1 MDRRFLTV
9 LGVSLVFALVVSSV
23 FYQMTARSS
32 NVKKTEASDQKDV
45 VVATRPLGVGWM
57 IKPADVKLMKVPS
70 DGYPKGAFA
79 KVEDVLDRPVIS
91 NVLLDEPILE
101 GRLAAKGSGLGLAPT
116 IPVGMRAVTVR
127 VNDVAGVAGFVLPGM
142 KVDVLVTGH
151 PPNGDG
157 TMTTTCL
164 QNMLVLSAG
173 QTMTPD
179 SRGQTIQAPTVTLL
193 VDPEQAETLTLAN
206 SEGRI
211 QLVLRNSS
219 DYELNS
225 RGRTET
231 LGSAKSSSRLAAST
245 STEWAGDEHPCPR
258 HVGGILPGEE
268 LQHGGFLTSSTVD
281 EVRADRDQQQRPE
294 NVYAHRGA
302 EHRQNQARVDRMTNE
317 RIGPARNE
325 LRPLLARHRQAPIA
339 PEVPPRV
346 DRQAEAQQTQRGA
359 APTEHIGVGITLRL
373 REELSKRSGLQH
385 RDDQ

>member
-32 NVKKTEASDQKDV
+32 STRKVEATDQKDV

-57 IKPADVKLMKVPS
+57 IKPADVKVDKVPS
-70 DGYPKGAFA
+70 DAFPKGAFS

-151 PPNGDG
+151 PPNSEG

-219 DYELNS
+219 DQAIEKTAGRYVSELYGAQRKPAAPVKQEVAPRPRPRPVEVAAAPPPVAVAPPPPPPPDQIVVI
-225 RGRTET
+225 RGTTRT
-231 LGSAKSSSRLAAST
+231 
-245 STEWAGDEHPCPR
+245 
-258 HVGGILPGEE
+258 V
-268 LQHGGFLTSSTVD
+268 
-281 EVRADRDQQQRPE
+281 EVL
-294 NVYAHRGA
+294 
-302 EHRQNQARVDRMTNE
+302 
-317 RIGPARNE
+317 PARTNN
-325 LRPLLARHRQAPIA
+325 
-339 PEVPPRV
+339 
-346 DRQAEAQQTQRGA
+346 
-359 APTEHIGVGITLRL
+359 
-373 REELSKRSGLQH
+373 
-385 RDDQ
+385 

>member
-32 NVKKTEASDQKDV
+32 GAKRVESTDQKDV

-57 IKPADVKLMKVPS
+57 IKPADVKIEKMPA
-70 DGYPKGAFA
+70 DAFPKNGFS

-219 DYELNS
+219 DQTIEKTSGRFVSELY
-225 RGRTET
+225 
-231 LGSAKSSSRLAAST
+231 GSQRKPVPTKPEAAPRPKRVVEVVAK
-245 STEWAGDEHPCPR
+245 
-258 HVGGILPGEE
+258 
-268 LQHGGFLTSSTVD
+268 
-281 EVRADRDQQQRPE
+281 
-294 NVYAHRGA
+294 
-302 EHRQNQARVDRMTNE
+302 
-317 RIGPARNE
+317 
-325 LRPLLARHRQAPIA
+325 APPPPPVIA
-339 PEVPPRV
+339 PAPPPPPDQIVVIRGTTRTVEVM
-346 DRQAEAQQTQRGA
+346 
-359 APTEHIGVGITLRL
+359 PTRTNN
-373 REELSKRSGLQH
+373 
-385 RDDQ
+385 

>member
-32 NVKKTEASDQKDV
+32 GTKKAEATDQKDV

-57 IKPADVKLMKVPS
+57 IKPADVKIDKVPS
-70 DGYPKGAFA
+70 DAFPKGAFS

-151 PPNGDG
+151 PPNSDG

-219 DYELNS
+219 DQTIEKTAGRFVSELY
-225 RGRTET
+225 
-231 LGSAKSSSRLAAST
+231 GSARKPAPVKQEAA
-245 STEWAGDEHPCPR
+245 PR
-258 HVGGILPGEE
+258 PKPKPVEVAHAAPPVVAAPPPPPPPDQIVVIRG
-268 LQHGGFLTSSTVD
+268 TTRTV
-281 EVRADRDQQQRPE
+281 EVL
-294 NVYAHRGA
+294 
-302 EHRQNQARVDRMTNE
+302 
-317 RIGPARNE
+317 PARANN
-325 LRPLLARHRQAPIA
+325 
-339 PEVPPRV
+339 
-346 DRQAEAQQTQRGA
+346 
-359 APTEHIGVGITLRL
+359 
-373 REELSKRSGLQH
+373 
-385 RDDQ
+385 